1 MTKIILLDSNSLI
14 HRAFYAIP
22 PMTTRD
28 GQYTNAVYGYL
39 SMLSKLISDHK
50 PTHIGAVFDMK
61 GPTFRHGMYEGY
73 KGTRKPM
80 PEELISQFDVL
91 KAILNAMNIR
101 ILQKE
106 GYEADDIIGTFGKR
120 FDYDTII
127 VSGDRDVLQLVDH
140 NTVVFNTKRG
150 VSDIKV
156 YNLETLAEE
165 NFTPHKVIE
174 YKSLAGD
181 SSDNIPGCP
190 GVGEKTALMLLDQ
203 YGSVDNLYAHID
215 EIKGKL
221 REKLIENKE
230 LVYLSGKLATINTEV
245 PLECGLDELAFTGEY
260 SEEFFA
266 VLARYEFRSLA
277 ERFRKSGGEGAPA
290 AEKTVSAPAPQAFQ
304 APVADTRKPFS
315 ASRVKIEG
323 VDELKAVLDRP
334 IKQIALDI
342 GAEIRFAFDEET
354 EYYLEPAKSLLDIG
368 IDFDEAVRCFK
379 NVAES
384 GALKIA
390 FDIKALM
397 RRLASFDITLRPPYE
412 DLLIKY
418 YLIDVNRVPAS
429 LADLAESCGGKEAC
443 AAAAFRLNDIANEK
457 LKEWSLVDL
466 YDKIELPL
474 VKVLFDMENAGFMI
488 DEGVLREL
496 SDRYTEELNILRN
509 RICEIAGEVFNIN
522 SPQQLSVILFDKLG
536 LKPAGMTKGKTGY
549 SVAAG
554 ILEELEHPIIEE
566 ILRYRTFSK
575 LMSTY
580 INGMRAVRD
589 PKSGRVH
596 TVFRQ
601 CLTATGRLSS
611 NEPNLQNIPIRNE
624 EGRNIRKMFVATP
637 GNVLVSA
644 DYSQIELRLLAHFSE
659 DPELVKAYN
668 ENIDIHALT
677 ASKIFDTPLAE
688 VTKAQRRDAKAVN
701 FGIIYGISGFGLARN
716 TGISNYDA
724 RQFINKY
731 FLTYPEVKKY
741 MDKNV
746 AFAKE
751 KGYIR
756 TLAGRLRFFPELK
769 SANRNIRNFGER
781 AAMNMPLQGS
791 ASDIIKIAMLN
802 VHRTLTEGG
811 YKAKLILQVH
821 DELVI
826 DAPAEEV
833 DAVKKLLVEQMENA
847 VKLLVPLI
855 AEAKSGKDW
864 YSVE

>member
-1 MTKIILLDSNSLI
+1 MTKILLLDSNSLI
-14 HRAFYAIP
+14 NRAFYAIP

-39 SMLSKLISDHK
+39 SMLSRLITEHK
-50 PTHIGAVFDMK
+50 PTHIGAVFDLK
-61 GPTFRHGMYEGY
+61 APTFRHGMYEGY
-73 KGTRKPM
+73 KATRKPM
-80 PEELISQFDVL
+80 PEELVPQLDVL
-91 KAILNAMNIR
+91 KAILSAMKIK

-120 FDYDTII
+120 FDVDTII

-150 VSDIKV
+150 VTDIKV
-156 YNLETLAEE
+156 YDLASLLEE

-190 GVGEKTALMLLDQ
+190 GVGEKTALALLDQ
-203 YGSVDNLYAHID
+203 YFTVDNLYAHID
-215 EIKGKL
+215 EVKGKL
-221 REKLIENKE
+221 RDRLIGNKE
-230 LVYLSGKLATINTEV
+230 LVYLSGRLATINTNV
-245 PLECGLDELAFTGEY
+245 PLECGLDELAFKNEYGED
-260 SEEFFA
+260 FFA
-266 VLARYEFRSLA
+266 LLARYEFRTLG
-277 ERFRKSGGEGAPA
+277 ERFRKSGGEIPASPA
-290 AEKTVSAPAPQAFQ
+290 ASAQALPFGE
-304 APVADTRKPFS
+304 PDVADVIKPFV
-315 ASRVKIEG
+315 AERVKINSLE
-323 VDELKAVLDRP
+323 ELKTILIRKID
-334 IKQIALDI
+334 QIAVDI
-342 GAEIRFAFDEET
+342 GNDLRFSFDGQT
-354 EYYLEPAKSLLDIG
+354 EYYIEPVLSLLDMG
-368 IDFDEAVRCFK
+368 VDYDEAVKCFK
-379 NVAES
+379 GVMES
-384 GALKIA
+384 GAVKIA
-390 FDIKALM
+390 FDVKALM
-397 RRLASFDITLRPPYE
+397 RRLAAYNIVVKPPYE

-429 LADLAESCGGKEAC
+429 LAELAENCGGSAAC
-443 AAAAFRLNDIANEK
+443 AAAAFRLNEEANQK
-457 LKEWSLVDL
+457 LKELSLTEL
-466 YDKIELPL
+466 YSKIELPL

-488 DEGVLREL
+488 DDGVLREL
-496 SDRYTEELNILRN
+496 GDKYAEELSGLQKKIY
-509 RICEIAGEVFNIN
+509 EIAGEMFNIN
-522 SPQQLSVILFDKLG
+522 SPQQLAHILFDKLG
-536 LKPAGMTKGKTGY
+536 LAPAGMTKGKTGY

-566 ILRYRTFSK
+566 LLRYRTLSK

-589 PKSGRVH
+589 TKSGRVH

-624 EGRNIRKMFVATP
+624 EGRNIRRMFVPTP
-637 GNVLVSA
+637 GNVLISA
-644 DYSQIELRLLAHFSE
+644 DYSQIELRLLAHFSG
-659 DPELVKAYN
+659 DPELLKAYN
-668 ENIDIHALT
+668 GNIDIHTLT
-677 ASKIFDTPLAE
+677 ASKIFDTPIGE

-724 RQFINKY
+724 RQFIFKY
-731 FLTYPEVKKY
+731 FATYPEVKHY

-746 AFAKE
+746 ALAKDT
-751 KGYIR
+751 GYIR

-769 SANRNIRNFGER
+769 SPNRSIRSFGER

-791 ASDIIKIAMLN
+791 ASDIIKIAMLD
-802 VHRTLTEGG
+802 VHKALAESG
-811 YKAKLILQVH
+811 YQAKLILQVH

-826 DAPAEEV
+826 DAPEAEAE
-833 DAVKKLLVEQMENA
+833 AVKKLLVKCMENA
-847 VKLLVPLI
+847 VKLQVPLI